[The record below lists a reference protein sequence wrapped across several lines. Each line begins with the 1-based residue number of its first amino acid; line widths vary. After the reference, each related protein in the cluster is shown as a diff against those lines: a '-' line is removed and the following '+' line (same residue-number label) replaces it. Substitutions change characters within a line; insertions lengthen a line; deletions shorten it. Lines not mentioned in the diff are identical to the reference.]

1 MKEFVCAALAGI
13 GTFLS
18 FIFGEWD
25 VALQCLV
32 IAVALDYISG
42 IIKAFVNK
50 ELSSKIGVKG
60 LLKKVGVFVIV
71 ALAVLLDKVSG
82 STGAVRTL
90 VIYYFVANEGLS
102 IVENLGEAGLPIP
115 DVIKRALKSLKNESK
130 GKKKNG
136 NKKLSAK
143 KK

>member
-1 MKEFVCAALAGI
+1 MKDFICAALAGI
-13 GTFLS
+13 GKLLTFL
-18 FIFGEWD
+18 FGDWD

-42 IIKAFVNK
+42 VIKAFVNK

-71 ALAVLLDKVSG
+71 ALAVLLDKITGESG
-82 STGAVRTL
+82 MVRTL

-115 DVIKRALKSLKNESK
+115 DVIKKALKSLKNESK
-130 GKKKNG
+130 GKSND
-136 NKKLSAK
+136 KKLSNK
-143 KK
+143 KR

>member
-1 MKEFVCAALAGI
+1 MKEFVCAALASI
-13 GTFLS
+13 GTFLT
-18 FIFGEWD
+18 FIFGDWD

-32 IAVALDYISG
+32 VAVALDYVSG
-42 IIKAFVNK
+42 IIKAFVKK

-60 LLKKVGVFVIV
+60 LLKKVGVFVVV

-102 IVENLGEAGLPIP
+102 IVENLAETGLPIP
-115 DVIKRALKSLKNESK
+115 DVIKKALKNLKSESK

>member
-1 MKEFVCAALAGI
+1 MKEFICAAIAGV
-13 GTFLS
+13 GTFLT
-18 FIFGEWD
+18 FIFGDWD

-42 IIKAFVNK
+42 VIKAFVNK
-50 ELSSKIGVKG
+50 ELSSKIGLKG

-71 ALAVLLDKVSG
+71 ALAVLIDKITGES
-82 STGAVRTL
+82 GAVRTL

-115 DVIKRALKSLKNESK
+115 DVIKKALKSLKNEAK
-130 GKKKNG
+130 GKKHD
-136 NKKLSAK
+136 KKLSSK
-143 KK
+143 KG